1 MKIIRLIYFHIYNT
15 YYKDG
20 NYTNDIPH
28 LTAFGIVGCSVTII
42 LLSLIFSIYQLIF
55 DKRLTT
61 VMVVVPFV
69 ISLAFLFYS
78 LMYDSKYKV
87 IYSEFKD
94 SKLDT
99 TPLKI
104 LSWSVL
110 LIAFVLIGT
119 FAYIFNQPK

>member
-1 MKIIRLIYFHIYNT
+1 MRIIRLIYFHIYNS

-28 LTAFGIVGCSVTII
+28 LTAFGIVGCSVSII
-42 LLSLIFSIYQLIF
+42 SLSAIFTVYQLIF

-69 ISLAFLFYS
+69 MLLACLFYL
-78 LMYDSKYKV
+78 LMYDSKYKA
-87 IYSEFKD
+87 IYSEFKG
-94 SKLDT
+94 SESDT
-99 TPLKI
+99 VTIKI

-110 LIAFVLIGT
+110 VIAFVLIGLY
-119 FAYIFNQPK
+119 AYIFNQPK

>member
-1 MKIIRLIYFHIYNT
+1 MKIVKLIYFHIYNS

-28 LTAFGIVGCSVTII
+28 LTAFGIVGCSVSII
-42 LLSLIFSIYQLIF
+42 LLSAIFSVYQLIF
-55 DKRLTT
+55 DRRLTT

-69 ISLAFLFYS
+69 ISLAYLFYS
-78 LMYDSKYKV
+78 LMYDAKYKA

-94 SKLDT
+94 SKWDT
-99 TPLKI
+99 VVIRI

-110 LIAFVLIGT
+110 VIAFVLIGSY
-119 FAYIFNQPK
+119 AYIFNQPK